1 MIYKK
6 ILSNHHALNKFNQE
20 YEKENDAFTLC
31 NDIESKRS
39 F

>member
-1 MIYKK
+1 MIYKRV
-6 ILSNHHALNKFNQE
+6 LSNHHALNKFNQE
-20 YEKENDAFTLC
+20 CKEESDAFILC